1 VAAVL
6 ILWFD
11 HRSWLTG
18 CGTQLLSAWAQ
29 TACKKLQDAGN
40 LQPKSLLHEK
50 LRTLRGTI
58 ENTEHSWLDVMT
70 CDWIRIPVAI
80 YMCRTEQ
87 NRLDVPVFAVNFGHD
102 YSLCFRGIRLAV
114 VGSARDGNKHIG
126 IPLQFFTICLVH
138 TSNVYF
144 KILDI
149 CNDFVHSIT

>member
-1 VAAVL
+1 VTEDEFQL
-6 ILWFD
+6 IF
-11 HRSWLTG
+11 
-18 CGTQLLSAWAQ
+18 
-29 TACKKLQDAGN
+29 
-40 LQPKSLLHEK
+40 
-50 LRTLRGTI
+50 
-58 ENTEHSWLDVMT
+58 T
-70 CDWIRIPVAI
+70 CVELN
-80 YMCRTEQ
+80 Y
-87 NRLDVPVFAVNFGHD
+87 VPVFAVNFGHD